1 MKFSG
6 LQKISLIDYPNKV
19 ASVLFT
25 PGCNLRCGFCHN
37 WRIVTDPK
45 PPFLQEAQALE
56 ILESRKKYVDSVVV
70 TGGEPTM
77 HKELPKF
84 LAKLKARGFMV
95 KLDTNGFYPEV
106 LEECL
111 ASVDYVA
118 MDVKTCLDK
127 YRLLGAKDTMGLM
140 RSAEILK
147 TGKVPYEF
155 RTTTVPDIVTAE
167 DVTCI
172 GELIK
177 GASTHAFQ
185 QFVPQD
191 TLDKR
196 FEGLKP
202 YAAESITEFA
212 GTISCPTL
220 GSFHP
225 RWLSPFGRC

>member
-25 PGCNLRCGFCHN
+25 PGCNLRCPFCHN
-37 WRIVTDPK
+37 WRIAVDPK
-45 PPFLQEAQALE
+45 PPFLQETVALE
-56 ILESRKKYVDSVVV
+56 ILEARKKYVDAVVM

-84 LAKLKARGFMV
+84 LAKLKQKGFMV

-111 ASVDYVA
+111 PYVDYVA
-118 MDVKTCLDK
+118 MDVKTSLEK
-127 YRLLGAKDTMGLM
+127 YKQLGTKDTAGLM
-140 RSAEILK
+140 RTVEVLK

-155 RTTTVPDIVTAE
+155 RTTVVPELVTAE
-167 DVTCI
+167 DITCI
-172 GELIK
+172 GEIVK
-177 GASTHAFQ
+177 GAKTHAFQ

-196 FEGLKP
+196 FETLKP
-202 YAAESITEFA
+202 YAPEVVSGFAETMRKYAENVI
-212 GTISCPTL
+212 L
-220 GSFHP
+220 
-225 RWLSPFGRC
+225 RV

>member
-6 LQKISLIDYPNKV
+6 LQKISLIDYPCKV

-37 WRIVTDPK
+37 WRIAVDPK

-56 ILESRKKYVDSVVV
+56 ILEKRKRYVDAVVV
-70 TGGEPTM
+70 TGGEPCM

-84 LAKLKARGFMV
+84 LAKLKARGFLV
-95 KLDTNGFYPEV
+95 KLDTNGFFPEV

-111 ASVDYVA
+111 GSVDYVA

-127 YRLLGAKDTMGLM
+127 YKLLGAKDTDGLI
-140 RSAEILK
+140 RSVEMLK
-147 TGKVPYEF
+147 TGKVPCEF
-155 RTTTVPDIVTAE
+155 RTTVVPELVTAE
-167 DVTCI
+167 DVPCI
-172 GELIK
+172 GELVR
-177 GASTHAFQ
+177 GAKTHAFQ

-202 YAAESITEFA
+202 YDSEIIEGFA
-212 GTISCPTL
+212 GTMKKYAENTL
-220 GSFHP
+220 L
-225 RWLSPFGRC
+225 RV